1 MSYEMLQVELFTEDG
16 FPTKLVIH
24 NHHAAASVICY
35 SCEYEIKTQLPTTNL
50 CRILSCSNCCVSEIT
65 SRHRSA
71 LTRTPW
77 AVNAASGITA
87 CHINHTHISGLQL
100 FIISMHP
107 FTTSL
112 THSRDY
118 LAQKMHS
125 KMSVFNFLHQLTT
138 QHCLY
143 LLLSAVMLQ
152 SIDISWPPGPQLQ
165 TSHSSVWRSNDGVTR
180 VRFRS

>member
-16 FPTKLVIH
+16 FPTKIVIH

-35 SCEYEIKTQLPTTNL
+35 SCEYEITTQLPTTNL
-50 CRILSCSNCCVSEIT
+50 CRILSCSNCCVSEMT

-87 CHINHTHISGLQL
+87 CHINHTHISGSQL

-125 KMSVFNFLHQLTT
+125 KMSVFNFLRQLTT

-143 LLLSAVMLQ
+143 LLLSA
-152 SIDISWPPGPQLQ
+152 SHAAIDRYLLAARPTAANQPQQ
-165 TSHSSVWRSNDGVTR
+165 R
-180 VRFRS
+180 VAVK